1 MSRTSSSAH
10 PPVTPVRGDVV
21 LTLSGA
27 RAKALAQLIQS
38 AGQPAEEWIHDLVRV
53 LLVTSDEDTVRL
65 GLLPGPQPPR
75 EGPAAVFAPTIAL
88 ANDAAPVR
96 RSPFIDA
103 DSPAVTASSGQHQG
117 HAPDD

>member
-27 RAKALAQLIQS
+27 RAKALAQLIQN
-38 AGQPAEEWIHDLVRV
+38 AGPPAEEWIRDLVRV

-75 EGPAAVFAPTIAL
+75 EGRAAGLAPTIAL

-96 RSPFIDA
+96 RAPFNDA
-103 DSPAVTASSGQHQG
+103 ETPAVAASPVHRQG
-117 HAPDD
+117 HAADD